1 MTSRSAGYSTNEDVL
16 LCGVYLD
23 VSQDPIVG
31 KQQSS
36 QRFWSR
42 VAEAYEL
49 AKNECWESRNPR
61 SLQCRLQVIEKAIRK
76 LNGCYRQV
84 ENLHPSGASEQ
95 DLLNQAKTLLMQDP
109 SYKRGF
115 KFDHVWNMM
124 KDAEKFK
131 DCIPNDALG
140 ASASVVQQPG
150 DRKHWKF
157 WRSGHSF
164 HQPVHRRGASG

>member
-23 VSQDPIVG
+23 VSQDPIIG

-42 VAEAYEL
+42 VAEAYEI

-95 DLLNQAKTLLMQDP
+95 DLVSIFLVITLYINIRIFLNIFLIMQLNQAKTLLMQDP

-124 KDAEKFK
+124 KMLRSLK
-131 DCIPNDALG
+131 IVAL
-140 ASASVVQQPG
+140 
-150 DRKHWKF
+150 KKK
-157 WRSGHSF
+157 
-164 HQPVHRRGASG
+164 

>member
-95 DLLNQAKTLLMQDP
+95 DLLNQAKTLLIQDP

-131 DCIPNDALG
+131 DCSSKKNSSKSKLFLCVLRVG
-140 ASASVVQQPG
+140 QSYS
-150 DRKHWKF
+150 
-157 WRSGHSF
+157 
-164 HQPVHRRGASG
+164 

>member
-23 VSQDPIVG
+23 VSQDPIIG

-36 QRFWSR
+36 QCFWSR
-42 VAEAYEL
+42 VAEAYEI

-95 DLLNQAKTLLMQDP
+95 DLVSIFLVITLYINIRIFLNIFLIMQLNQAKTLLMQDP
-109 SYKRGF
+109 SYKKGF
-115 KFDHVWNMM
+115 KFDHVWSMM

-131 DCIPNDALG
+131 YC
-140 ASASVVQQPG
+140 SS
-150 DRKHWKF
+150 KKK
-157 WRSGHSF
+157 
-164 HQPVHRRGASG
+164 

>member
-23 VSQDPIVG
+23 VSQDPIIG

-42 VAEAYEL
+42 VAEAYEI

-95 DLLNQAKTLLMQDP
+95 DLVSIFLVITLYINIRIFLNIFLIMQLNQAKTLLMQDP
-109 SYKRGF
+109 SYKKGF
-115 KFDHVWNMM
+115 KFDHVWSMM

-131 DCIPNDALG
+131 YC
-140 ASASVVQQPG
+140 SS
-150 DRKHWKF
+150 KKK
-157 WRSGHSF
+157 
-164 HQPVHRRGASG
+164 